1 MSAIPR
7 LVFIPPINL
16 EIYNDENADLPG
28 DEAEHPAKI
37 LILVGVEQ
45 VLELS
50 VEDLKV
56 LLNQNLN
63 KKTYFLAY
71 SHLREVHNLV
81 HPSAIW
87 FFWIHTIF
95 CNLIRLSHDIN
106 DIL

>member
-7 LVFIPPINL
+7 LVFIPSISL

-71 SHLREVHNLV
+71 SHLREVHKLD
-81 HPSAIW
+81 HPSAIS

-95 CNLIRLSHDIN
+95 CNLIRLSHDTN